1 MPETRFLSLHTLL
14 YLRHSFIIAG
24 TTHSE
29 PMRLLGD
36 RNIDLSNTHELCT
49 LKRSQSSEAF
59 SRHEGRRIAIQVV
72 AHQSTAQSKQPA
84 TLHSNPKDEIDQQLA
99 ILP

>member
-1 MPETRFLSLHTLL
+1 
-14 YLRHSFIIAG
+14 
-24 TTHSE
+24 
-29 PMRLLGD
+29 MRLLGD

-72 AHQSTAQSKQPA
+72 AHQNTAQSKQPA